1 IQGPSRPGGASPSP
15 PRVGPARSSFLL
27 LFPNTNKRKME
38 LAMAAAYTSRLGL
51 SPAAH
56 PYDDASVACALGQL
70 YSTKDPFALPVSC
83 LLPPPELPPAFGLPV
98 GGLAPV
104 CCCAKAAAAPA
115 FPPFPWAHVPSPPA
129 PPRCAITE
137 IDESREVES
146 EDNLSPRSV
155 LTPWRRPTPAS
166 ALSPPPPLV
175 VGGKRAFDPSSEK
188 TSLMICNIPNGFVKR
203 RFMAILDQHCVQE
216 NDNPEWRVV
225 GGGKFVRSEYDFLYI
240 PIDFRTK
247 YNKGYA
253 FVNMTTATAARR
265 LHAFLHGHCWALA
278 GSRKVCEV
286 VHADIQGVDALS
298 AHFSC
303 SKFPCG
309 NKEFLP
315 VRFGPPR
322 DGLRPTVE
330 RVIGRTLV
338 HRPSD
343 QSARPTPHAAQR
355 GGKSKPA
362 AVGNKTV

>member
-1 IQGPSRPGGASPSP
+1 
-15 PRVGPARSSFLL
+15 
-27 LFPNTNKRKME
+27 
-38 LAMAAAYTSRLGL
+38 MAAAYTSRLGL
-51 SPAAH
+51 PPAAH
-56 PYDDASVACALGQL
+56 PYDDESVACALGHL
-70 YSTKDPFALPVSC
+70 YPTKDPFALPASC
-83 LLPPPELPPAFGLPV
+83 LLPPPELPLAFGLPA

-104 CCCAKAAAAPA
+104 CCCADAAGAPA
-115 FPPFPWAHVPSPPA
+115 FPPFPWANVPSPPV
-129 PPRCAITE
+129 PPRCGITE
-137 IDESREVES
+137 IDEFREVES
-146 EDNLSPRSV
+146 EDNLSPCSV

-166 ALSPPPPLV
+166 ALPSPPPLV
-175 VGGKRAFDPSSEK
+175 VGGKRAFDPTSEK

-203 RFMAILDQHCVQE
+203 RFMAILDQHCVHE

-265 LHAFLHGHCWALA
+265 LHAFLHGHRWALA

-298 AHFSC
+298 AHFSS

-309 NKEFLP
+309 NKDFLP

-330 RVIGRTLV
+330 RVIGRTVV
-338 HRPSD
+338 HRPAD
-343 QSARPTPHAAQR
+343 QSAHPTPRAAQR
-355 GGKSKPA
+355 GGKWKPG